1 MSEKIVTIDG
11 NEFALT
17 LKAGAASLTAA
28 NGLPITI
35 ESMRDHEA
43 LLRIGDRIIAVPFHA
58 DGDEI
63 HLMIEGEIFRASVT
77 PKLARKGGRHR
88 DHSMSAPMPGVV
100 LKLFVKEG
108 QEVSKG
114 DPLLI
119 LEAMKMEHQLT
130 APYDGVV
137 EKIGCSAGDLVQP
150 GIDLISV
157 LPKESE

>member
-11 NEFALT
+11 NEFALAV
-17 LKAGAASLTAA
+17 KAGATSVTA
-28 NGLPITI
+28 GDGVSITI
-35 ESMRDHEA
+35 EALRDNEA
-43 LLRIGDRIIAVPFHA
+43 LLRIGDRVFAVPFHV

-63 HLMIEGEIFRASVT
+63 HLMIDGEIYRASVT
-77 PKLARKGGRHR
+77 SKLARKGGRHR

-100 LKLFVKEG
+100 LKLFVEVG

-114 DPLLI
+114 EPLLI

-137 EKIGCSAGDLVQP
+137 EKIGCKAGDLVQP